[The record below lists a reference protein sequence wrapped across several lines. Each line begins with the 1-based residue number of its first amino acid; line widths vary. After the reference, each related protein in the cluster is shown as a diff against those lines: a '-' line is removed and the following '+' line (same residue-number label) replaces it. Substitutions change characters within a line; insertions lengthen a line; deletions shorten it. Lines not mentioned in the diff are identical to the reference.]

1 MYPPILLCITHI
13 QDVSMGCPSSLP
25 DINKSNNIDPYSE
38 QRKTLIQ
45 KNTLAKNKVAEIDS
59 PVIRFVDKFKKPL
72 DK

>member
-1 MYPPILLCITHI
+1 
-13 QDVSMGCPSSLP
+13 MGCPSSLP

-72 DK
+72 DE